1 MSKGVNCIDYN
12 KWAHPR
18 KWIKMKKLIISVFT
32 FALMLIPVQGVQ
44 ALEGKRC
51 AKIAAIKIYKGNKYI
66 CTADGKRKLW
76 KFKEVVK
83 TTPITPKETVPTFPE
98 EKIKDEVA
106 TTKEKIVVDPLIDRN
121 GWKTSEEALI
131 IDKLTDIAWE
141 KGTYADTLIGIES
154 HSKVESS
161 NWAKDANAILPAITR
176 ILSGAGAP
184 IKTEINWFVWWDLDS
199 LKPKLPTY
207 CWAKYPHAFRADATG
222 AGFCMPRENDP
233 KGAIFIFYE
242 AYQQWYA
249 QDGFLEKYPNI
260 WDEFGI
266 TAVAAGEVVH
276 FSQYTYGLDFGKNS
290 FNFYPAWLREGPS
303 MLYSVMAYAKYHN
316 IPYSTARNLALKH
329 FGNYK
334 CGEVELKTLTMFNQ
348 SSNFCEYTGGFLAS
362 EYMIAKSGD
371 ILAPYR
377 FLESK
382 IPGNG
387 NYCPET
393 LGICADSYNSVISE
407 IYSKDVDKWHNDLQ
421 EYIRKWGG
429 RVS

>member
-1 MSKGVNCIDYN
+1 
-12 KWAHPR
+12 
-18 KWIKMKKLIISVFT
+18 MKKLIISVFT
-32 FALMLIPVQGVQ
+32 FALMLIPVQSVQ

-51 AKIAAIKIYKGNKYI
+51 AQIAAIKIYKGNKYI
-66 CTADGKRKLW
+66 CTADKKRKIW
-76 KFKEVVK
+76 KLAEVVK
-83 TTPITPKETVPTFPE
+83 TKSSSP
-98 EKIKDEVA
+98 
-106 TTKEKIVVDPLIDRN
+106 KEKIVNPLIDQN

-141 KGTYADTLIGIES
+141 KGTYADSFIGIES
-154 HSKVESS
+154 HPKVGNST
-161 NWAKDANAILPAITR
+161 WAKDAGAILPAITR

-184 IKTEINWFVWWDLDS
+184 IKTEINWFVWWDLET
-199 LKPKLPTY
+199 LKAKLPTY
-207 CWAKYPHAFRADATG
+207 CWAKQSNNFRTDATG
-222 AGFCMPRENDP
+222 AGFCMPKESDP

-249 QDGFLEKYPNI
+249 TSGFLEKYPNI
-260 WDEFGI
+260 WDEYGI
-266 TAVAAGEVVH
+266 TAVAAGEIVH
-276 FSQYTYGLDFGKNS
+276 FSQYTYGLDFGKDS

-303 MLYSVMAYAKYHN
+303 VLYSVMAYAKYHN

-329 FGNYK
+329 FGNYG
-334 CGEVELKTLTMFNQ
+334 CGEVALNSLTMFNQ
-348 SSNFCEYTGGFLAS
+348 STTLCEYTGGFLAS
-362 EYMIAKSGD
+362 EYMVAKSGD

-377 FLESK
+377 YLESK

-407 IYSKDVDKWHNDLQ
+407 IYSKDTDKWHNDLQ